1 MLLALASLDQIWE
14 NKSENLLLCQGLI
27 QRAKIH
33 NSDLVIFPEMT
44 LTGFSMNISSIA
56 EQSERS
62 QTVDSFKELA
72 KKFNI
77 SIIFGVVFNQFAKAS
92 NNAVFIN
99 KSGEILGIY
108 QKIHPFSFSNEDMY
122 FEAGDKISRVKF
134 ESISIGIT
142 ICYDLR
148 FPELY
153 SALGATSDLIIN
165 IANWPN
171 KRIEHWE
178 TLLKARA
185 IENQIFV
192 AGVNRTGEDN
202 NGNLYEKSSML
213 IDANGKI
220 MVPVYSEEHLDIYD
234 VNKMYTQA
242 TRNKFS
248 TTQDRNTELYKNF
261 L

>member
-1 MLLALASLDQIWE
+1 VLIALASLDQIWE
-14 NKSENLLLCQGLI
+14 NKSGNLSLCEELI
-27 QRAKIH
+27 QTAKIQH
-33 NSDLVIFPEMT
+33 SDLVIFPEMT

-56 EQSERS
+56 EQSDRS
-62 QTVDSFKELA
+62 QTVDSFKNLA
-72 KKFNI
+72 DKYNI

-92 NNAVFIN
+92 NNAVFMN
-99 KSGEILGIY
+99 RSGEILGTY
-108 QKIHPFSFSNEDMY
+108 QKIHPFSFSNEDVY
-122 FEAGDKISRVKF
+122 FESGDKILRVKF
-134 ESISIGIT
+134 ESILIGIT

-153 SALGATSDLIIN
+153 SALGASSDLIVN
-165 IANWPN
+165 IANWPY

-202 NGNLYEKSSML
+202 NGNFYKKSSML

-220 MVPVYSEEHLDIYD
+220 MAPIYSEDHLDIYD
-234 VNKMYTQA
+234 VNKMYTSE
-242 TRNKFS
+242 TKSKFS
-248 TTQDRNTELYKNF
+248 TIQDRNVKLYKNF